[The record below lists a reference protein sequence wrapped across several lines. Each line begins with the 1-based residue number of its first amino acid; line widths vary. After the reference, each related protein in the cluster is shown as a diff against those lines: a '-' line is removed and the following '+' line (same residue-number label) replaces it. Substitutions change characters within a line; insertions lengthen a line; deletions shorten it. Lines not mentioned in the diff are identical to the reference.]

1 MLVTNNWPAAIHA
14 GSNPKKRAPFYE
26 FMAGLRE
33 LLGSQFQKVE
43 QLNQI
48 EECISDE
55 ECIKQR
61 PATQISKHPIV
72 SQQVKV
78 KIGRTAPPN
87 ATGVFTYVER
97 PTSHLAKQPPFV
109 HQQMPSVGWLVRPDS
124 GFRGVQTTKFTNTP
138 RQPTPSGHRKSL

>member
-1 MLVTNNWPAAIHA
+1 
-14 GSNPKKRAPFYE
+14 
-26 FMAGLRE
+26 MAGLRE

-61 PATQISKHPIV
+61 PATQKSKHPIV

-78 KIGRTAPPN
+78 KIGRTAPAN
-87 ATGVFTYVER
+87 ATGAFSYVTR
-97 PTSHLAKQPPFV
+97 PSSHLTKQPPFV
-109 HQQMPSVGWLVRPDS
+109 RWQTPLVGRPFLRDNGFFGAPAAKVPNMAWQQTPD
-124 GFRGVQTTKFTNTP
+124 RRCN
-138 RQPTPSGHRKSL
+138 SL